1 MIGQTA
7 WTHGDRSVAA
17 AISTAAIAA
26 TVTGKDDAGIAGT
39 IVLARLGVRLAPGIA
54 GGPEQ
59 GGHHHRDDRNH
70 PENYLAQILTPSAVD
85 TLKGNR
91 R

>member
-59 GGHHHRDDRNH
+59 GGHHHRDDH
-70 PENYLAQILTPSAVD
+70 YLAQILTPSAVD

>member
-7 WTHGDRSVAA
+7 WTRADCSVAA

-26 TVTGKDDAGIAGT
+26 TVTGKDDTGIAGT

-59 GGHHHRDDRNH
+59 GGHHHRDDHNH
-70 PENYLAQILTPSAVD
+70 PENYLAQILTASAVD

>member
-7 WTHGDRSVAA
+7 WTRADCSVAA
-17 AISTAAIAA
+17 AISTAAIAT
-26 TVTGKDDAGIAGT
+26 TVTGKDDTGIAGT

-59 GGHHHRDDRNH
+59 GGHHH
-70 PENYLAQILTPSAVD
+70 L
-85 TLKGNR
+85 R
-91 R
+91 RSQPPRKLSRSNPDPIRGRHTQG